1 MCVGKVPEQSIEA
14 WTSDWRYCR
23 NIPFMNS
30 TVLIVISF
38 EMREAQVL
46 RCWDVEQVC
55 FGAEQFIEVD
65 CEQSAVVHE
74 SDRGGIDP
82 WGTRPPSPAL
92 VPPFSSL
99 LSLSLSSSA
108 PSSLLDCFDCTSV
121 QSLVLPLY
129 PSSLNL
135 SPSLFLYLSQ
145 SFFLPVRSSPHG
157 YVRR

>member
-1 MCVGKVPEQSIEA
+1 MCVGKVPEQSIDA

-108 PSSLLDCFDCTSV
+108 PSSLLDCFDCTFRSI
-121 QSLVLPLY
+121 
-129 PSSLNL
+129 
-135 SPSLFLYLSQ
+135 
-145 SFFLPVRSSPHG
+145 SSPAALPFLIKS
-157 YVRR
+157 VPFSVLVPVAVFFSPCTFLAAWLC